1 MDDNNATVRIRD
13 PWAGTA
19 LTAVRAT
26 DLRDLYSELQDTTTA
41 AAILLGTAGAL
52 LTGTA
57 LRYFRELDADILEI
71 TERIRVALG

>member
-1 MDDNNATVRIRD
+1 MDDNDATARIRD

-19 LTAVRAT
+19 LAGVT